1 MGLFVTFSAEELEE
15 FDRWRKANDKNGEVI
30 VIEPVSR
37 RRPNSFKV
45 WFAKPVPNESNLT
58 WYKPVEEVVAPPPAE
73 RS

>member
-15 FDRWRKANDKNGEVI
+15 FDQWRKTSAKNGEVI

-45 WFAKPVPNESNLT
+45 WFAKPVPDNSNLP
-58 WYKPVEEVVAPPPAE
+58 WYKPVKEVVEPPPAE
-73 RS
+73 RR